1 MSRTSLL
8 YFLLAIPLSLSA
20 QVDSLQ
26 SRRVHKALLT
36 IDTHCDTPLR
46 LSDPAWDI
54 STRHQGSDRANG
66 KVDLPRMADG
76 NLDASFFAVFV
87 GQRPLSPENY
97 RLAKAKADALLSQ
110 VHRVCLYHGDLVS
123 LATQSQH
130 ARENEAMGKLS
141 IYIGLENGFP
151 LAEEVSAIG
160 RYYQQGVRYITLCHS
175 TNNQLCD
182 SSTDP
187 QGAVHHGLSAFG
199 EKAVREM
206 NRLGMLV
213 DVSHASDETF
223 YDVVDLSSA
232 PIIASHSCCR
242 ALCGHPR
249 NLSDDMIRKL
259 AERGGVLQMCIL
271 ADYVLPRS
279 TGRRA
284 SVRDVVDHIDHVV
297 KLVGEDYVGIGTDFD
312 GGGGVIG
319 CNDVSELPNLT
330 HEMMRRGYSEQ
341 TLRKIWGENFLRVF
355 SRVESN
361 ATVELKGRS
370 DE

>member
-1 MSRTSLL
+1 MLKTRLL
-8 YFLLAIPLSLSA
+8 HFMLAIPLLLQA
-20 QVDSLQ
+20 QVDRLQ
-26 SRRVHKALLT
+26 SLKVHRSLLT

-54 STRHQGSDRANG
+54 SVRHQGGDRAGG

-87 GQRPLSPENY
+87 GQRPLTQENY
-97 RLAKAKADALLSQ
+97 QLARAKADALLGQ
-110 VHRVCLYHGDLVS
+110 VHGVILDHGERVS
-123 LATQSQH
+123 LATHSQH
-130 ARENEAMGKLS
+130 ARDNEAMGKLS

-175 TNNQLCD
+175 THNQVCD
-182 SSTDP
+182 SATDP
-187 QGAVHHGLSAFG
+187 LGAVYHGLSAFG

-206 NRLGMLV
+206 NRLGMIV

-223 YDVVDLSSA
+223 YDVVELSSA

-242 ALCGHPR
+242 ALCDHPR

-259 AERGGVLQMCIL
+259 AEKGGVLQMCIL
-271 ADYVLPRS
+271 SDYVVPRS

-297 KLVGEDYVGIGTDFD
+297 ALVGEEYVGIGTDFD
-312 GGGGVIG
+312 GGGGVID

-330 HEMMRRGYSEQ
+330 YEMMRRGYSEQ

-355 SRVESN
+355 SRVEAN
-361 ATVELKGRS
+361 AAVELKGRS

>member
-1 MSRTSLL
+1 MPRTSFL
-8 YFLLAIPLSLSA
+8 YFLLAIPLSLQA
-20 QVDSLQ
+20 QVDPLQ
-26 SRRVHKALLT
+26 SLTVHRALLT
-36 IDTHCDTPLR
+36 IDTHCDTPLH

-54 STRHQGSDRANG
+54 SARHQGGDRASG

-76 NLDASFFAVFV
+76 HLDASFFAVFV
-87 GQRPLSPENY
+87 GQRPLTRENY
-97 RLAKAKADALLSQ
+97 RLARAKADALLSQ
-110 VHRVCLYHGDLVS
+110 VHRVCLDYGDRVS

-160 RYYQQGVRYITLCHS
+160 RYHQQGVRYITLCHS
-175 TNNQLCD
+175 TNNQVCD

-187 QGAVHHGLSAFG
+187 HGAVHHGLSAFG

-206 NRLGMLV
+206 NRLGMLI

-223 YDVVDLSSA
+223 YDVVEHSNA

-242 ALCGHPR
+242 ALCDHPR
-249 NLSDDMIRKL
+249 NFSDDMIRKL
-259 AERGGVLQMCIL
+259 ADKGGVMQMCIL
-271 ADYVLPRS
+271 SDYVLPRS

-284 SVRDVVDHIDHVV
+284 SVREVVDHIDHVV

-319 CNDVSELPNLT
+319 CDDVSELPNLT
-330 HEMMRRGYSEQ
+330 HEMMRRGYSQQ
-341 TLRKIWGENFLRVF
+341 TMRKIWGENFLRVF
-355 SRVESN
+355 SQVEAN
-361 ATVELKGRS
+361 AAAELKGRS

>member
-1 MSRTSLL
+1 MFKTCLIYVLL
-8 YFLLAIPLSLSA
+8 IFPLSLTA
-20 QVDSLQ
+20 QVDSLHSQ
-26 SRRVHKALLT
+26 AMHRALLT

-54 STRHQGSDRANG
+54 SVRHQGGDRAGG

-76 NLDASFFAVFV
+76 NLAASFFAVFV
-87 GQRPLSPENY
+87 GQRPLTQENY
-97 RLAKAKADALLSQ
+97 RLARAKADALLGR
-110 VHRVCLYHGDLVS
+110 VHRICLDLSDRVS

-151 LAEEVSAIG
+151 LAEEVTAIG

-187 QGAVHHGLSAFG
+187 HGAMHHGLSAFG
-199 EKAVREM
+199 EKTVREM

-223 YDVVDLSSA
+223 YDVVALSAA
-232 PIIASHSCCR
+232 PVIASHSCCR
-242 ALCGHPR
+242 ALCDHPR

-259 AERGGVLQMCIL
+259 AEKGGVLQMCIL
-271 ADYVLPRS
+271 SDYVIPRS

-297 KLVGEDYVGIGTDFD
+297 KLVGDEYVGIGTDFD

-319 CNDVSELPNLT
+319 CDDVSELPNLT
-330 HEMMRRGYSEQ
+330 HEMMRRGYTEQ
-341 TLRKIWGENFLRVF
+341 RLRKIWGENFLRVF
-355 SRVESN
+355 SEVESH
-361 ATVELKGRS
+361 AAAALKGRS